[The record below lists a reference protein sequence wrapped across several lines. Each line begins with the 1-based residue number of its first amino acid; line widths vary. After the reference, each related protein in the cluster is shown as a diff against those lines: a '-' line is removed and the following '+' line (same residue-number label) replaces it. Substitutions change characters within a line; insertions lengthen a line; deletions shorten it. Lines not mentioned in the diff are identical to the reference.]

1 VSESYERVQVDSR
14 AGWREWL
21 AANAATAPGIWAVT
35 WKKAAAGPS
44 VAYEELV
51 EEALCF
57 GWIDSV
63 RRTVDDGRSRLLFTP
78 RRPGSG
84 WSRPN
89 KERIERL
96 VAAGLMT
103 PAGAALIEAA
113 KADGSWA
120 SYDEIDA
127 MVEPD
132 DLRAALDAS
141 PGARANWDAFPPSA
155 RRAILGWISQARRSE
170 TRARRVTE
178 TVTRAARGERANE
191 WTRKS

>member
-1 VSESYERVQVDSR
+1 MPGSYEWVQVESR
-14 AGWREWL
+14 AAWRAWL
-21 AANAATAPGIWAVT
+21 AANAATAPGAWAVT
-35 WKKAAAGPS
+35 WKQAAAGPS
-44 VAYEELV
+44 VAYADLV

-57 GWIDSV
+57 GWIDST
-63 RRTVDDGRSRLLFTP
+63 RRAVDEDRSRLQFTP

-103 PAGAALIEAA
+103 PAGAAVIEAA

-120 SYDEIDA
+120 RYDEIDA

-132 DLRAALDAS
+132 DLRAALDAE
-141 PGARANWDAFPPSA
+141 PAARVNWDAFPPSA
-155 RRAILGWISQARRSE
+155 RRAILGWISQAKRPG
-170 TRARRVTE
+170 TRARRVAE
-178 TVTRAARGERANE
+178 TVTRAAAGERANQ
-191 WTRKS
+191 WTPKA